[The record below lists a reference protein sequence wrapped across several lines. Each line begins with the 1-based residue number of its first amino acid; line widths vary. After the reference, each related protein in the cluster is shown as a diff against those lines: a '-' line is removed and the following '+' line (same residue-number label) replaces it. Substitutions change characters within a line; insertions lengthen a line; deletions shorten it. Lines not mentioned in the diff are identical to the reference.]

1 MLTIGGFVFLLLCVF
16 GSYIAS
22 GGHIEIILEALPFEL
37 LTIGGAAAGTFAMA
51 NTNSTLK
58 HVMKEM
64 KKVFSGPQYKRQD
77 YEDLLCLLFQLLR
90 VAKTKGAVGLEP
102 HIEKPEE
109 SAAFTAY
116 SNLLHDHFAVSL
128 ICDTLRMVTMNKD
141 DPHQVEDMMSHEL
154 KKFQTHR
161 LHLAH
166 ALQLVAD
173 ALPALGIVAAVLGVV
188 KTMASITQ
196 PPSVLGEMIGG
207 ALVGTFL
214 GVLLAYGLVGP
225 MASKMKSVFEEEIK
239 FYEVIQAVLVAHLHG
254 HAPQV
259 SVETGRKAIPEDYMP
274 SFAEVE
280 TLSSGL
286 APIS

>member
-1 MLTIGGFVFLLLCVF
+1 MLTIGGFVFLLICVF
-16 GSYIAS
+16 GGYIAA
-22 GGHIEIILEALPFEL
+22 GGKIGIILHALPFEFAI
-37 LTIGGAAAGTFAMA
+37 IGGAAAGTFAMA
-51 NTNSTLK
+51 NTGSTVK
-58 HVMKEM
+58 HVLKEI
-64 KKVFSGPQYKRQD
+64 KKVFSGPQFKRQD
-77 YEDLLCLLFQLLR
+77 YENLLCLLFQLLR

-109 SAAFTAY
+109 SAAFAAY
-116 SNLLHDHFAVSL
+116 PGLLKDHFAVSL

-154 KKFQTHR
+154 RKFQAHR

-173 ALPALGIVAAVLGVV
+173 ALPALGIVAAVMGVI
-188 KTMASITQ
+188 KTMGSITE
-196 PPSVLGEMIGG
+196 PPPILGKMIGG

-225 MASKMKSVFEEEIK
+225 MATKMKAVFEEEVK

-259 SVETGRKAIPEDYMP
+259 SIETGRKAIPEDYMP
-274 SFAEVE
+274 SFLEVE

-286 APIS
+286 SPIS